1 MARISIDAWTA
12 TRDAL
17 SALAR
22 PDDRVLWALVALVVG
37 YLVLGIVAPLGK
49 PVGKAN

>member
-1 MARISIDAWTA
+1 MARISIDTWAA

-37 YLVLGIVAPLGK
+37 YFVLGVVAPLGK
-49 PVGKAN
+49 APRRAS